1 MANLNSVML
10 IGRLTADPELRQT
23 PSGAPVCKFRVATN
37 HVYKKPDGEKGER
50 ACFVDVEAWRRL
62 GEICAEYLRKG
73 REVFVSGRLTL
84 DQWQDKSGA
93 KRSRLS
99 VTAFQ
104 VQFLSSRKNGAAAD
118 GAADAPKPGEEVAE
132 EAEPAEEVAF

>member
-37 HVYKKPDGEKGER
+37 HVYKKADGEKGER
-50 ACFVDVEAWRRL
+50 TCFVDVEAWRRL
-62 GEICAEYLRKG
+62 GEICAEFLRKG

-84 DQWQDKSGA
+84 DQWQDKSGG
-93 KRSRLS
+93 KRSRLK

-104 VQFLSSRKNGAAAD
+104 VQFLSNRKNGAAAD
-118 GAADAPKPGEEVAE
+118 GASDAPKAGEEVPE
-132 EAEPAEEVAF
+132 EVESAEEVAF